1 MAFTEP
7 PRWYVIS
14 LRPQGEHAPL
24 RRAAAVHSARVI
36 ALSPWRLQSN
46 NDPATRTALAT
57 ALKAQRVLFTSP
69 AAVRAAAA
77 LAPLQRLP
85 DQHWIAVGSGTA
97 RALRRNG
104 IDPVHIPK
112 RMDSEGLLD
121 LPVLEQLDG
130 TRLGLI
136 TAPDGRNLLAPGLR
150 QRGAHVLRAD
160 VYARIPIDLAR
171 SALRRLQHLD
181 APAALAVSSGA
192 ALQRILETAPADA
205 LELLQKIPVVTA
217 SERLQQAA
225 RQAGFSEVSTAQ
237 GPTPQQLLAAIAQRF
252 R

>member
-14 LRPQGEHAPL
+14 LRPQGEHASL
-24 RRAAAVHSARVI
+24 RRAAAVHGARVI
-36 ALSPWRLQSN
+36 ALSPWRLQLRD
-46 NDPATRTALAT
+46 DPATRAALGA
-57 ALKAQRVLFTSP
+57 ALTAQRVLFTSP

-77 LAPLQRLP
+77 LTPLQNLP
-85 DQHWIAVGSGTA
+85 DQHWIAVGTGTA

-104 IDPVHIPK
+104 IDLVHIPT

-121 LPVLEQLDG
+121 LPVLEQLND

-136 TAPDGRNLLAPGLR
+136 TAPDGRDLLAPRLR
-150 QRGAHVLRAD
+150 QRGALVLRAD
-160 VYARIPIDLAR
+160 IYARVPIELAR
-171 SALRRLQHLD
+171 GALHRLQHLN

-192 ALQRILETAPADA
+192 ALQRILEAAPVDTVNF
-205 LELLQKIPVVTA
+205 LQKIPVVTA

-225 RQAGFSEVSTAQ
+225 RQAGFSDVSTAP